1 MPPNESGRLMAPRKR
16 PWTVAR
22 LVLARLD
29 RLGSRIV
36 ALREVA
42 DAEDRLKR
50 LSVGREATRCTVMR
64 QSLYRY
70 QQQSNYESGGQE
82 FESLRARHLRTKPRT
97 LVAWVWRPAMTISL
111 PLSFGGMSYST
122 IARAMAVCASSV
134 VDDAGEL
141 RRRALD
147 VEDGPGVPLLLFGR
161 LLSHGSSHGTL

>member
-50 LSVGREATRCTVMR
+50 LSVGREAVEVDDHCIRIRGSKDVLERAVLAGQAAAEPGSQMSTRW
-64 QSLYRY
+64 
-70 QQQSNYESGGQE
+70 
-82 FESLRARHLRTKPRT
+82 RARRD
-97 LVAWVWRPAMTISL
+97 SN
-111 PLSFGGMSYST
+111 S
-122 IARAMAVCASSV
+122 
-134 VDDAGEL
+134 
-141 RRRALD
+141 
-147 VEDGPGVPLLLFGR
+147 
-161 LLSHGSSHGTL
+161 

>member
-50 LSVGREATRCTVMR
+50 LSVGREAV
-64 QSLYRY
+64 
-70 QQQSNYESGGQE
+70 E
-82 FESLRARHLRTKPRT
+82 
-97 LVAWVWRPAMTISL
+97 
-111 PLSFGGMSYST
+111 
-122 IARAMAVCASSV
+122 
-134 VDDAGEL
+134 VDDHCIRIRGSKDVLERAVLAGQAAAEPGSQMST
-141 RRRALD
+141 RWRASRNKTANTYTI
-147 VEDGPGVPLLLFGR
+147 EIPL
-161 LLSHGSSHGTL
+161 